1 MRSRDRVSSAAA
13 ELWGAAPDVD
23 SELCGGGPAS
33 FRELLFYPIRDFVI
47 GRWLELSSPA
57 FSEPH
62 GWLRLLLRDVWGGL
76 GL

>member
-1 MRSRDRVSSAAA
+1 MWKRVCGRRAIVVRALSLSSGSGASVRSRDRVSSAAA

-47 GRWLELSSPA
+47 GRWLEL
-57 FSEPH
+57 
-62 GWLRLLLRDVWGGL
+62 
-76 GL
+76 